1 VNQVPGRVQAQAH
14 ATILAMGGTAI
25 KQSVLEVR
33 SREVDGRTVMQKDI
47 EWENLEELKSN
58 GSQTHHRFNSNQAN
72 SGKC

>member
-14 ATILAMGGTAI
+14 ATILAMGGTAM

-47 EWENLEELKSN
+47 EWEKFRRTQIQWFPNTPSI
-58 GSQTHHRFNSNQAN
+58 QF
-72 SGKC
+72 